1 MQNQTL
7 WLKSPAAIFTG
18 NALNAGNGLVI
29 KGNKIVEL
37 VPSGMKPKIH
47 VDSYID
53 CSNQVVTPGLINTHH
68 HFYQTLTRAVPGAL
82 NKPLFPWLKYLYQ
95 IWKNL
100 DEEMIY
106 TATQLAGLELMLSG
120 ATCIADHHYV
130 FPKGLEQAIDIQV
143 EAINSLGCRAT
154 LTRGSMSLGKSKG
167 GLPPDSVIQDEDT
180 ILADSERVITTY
192 HDAGDS
198 AFLNIALAPCSPFS
212 VSESLMKESAKLA
225 RRYRVRLHTHLA
237 ETHDETAF
245 CLRVTGYRPLDYLEH
260 VNWLANDVWLA
271 HGIHFNDN
279 EVTRLGAAGV
289 GITHC
294 PSSNMI
300 LGSGQ
305 CPTLEL
311 ESAGCPVGLGVD
323 GSASNDGSN
332 MIQEVRQALLLQR
345 LRYGAS
351 KMTHID
357 ALRMATSGSA
367 KCIGRPTLG
376 EIRPGFEADLALFKL
391 DEPRFSGAG
400 DPLAALLLCGAS
412 QAEHVMVGGKWSVY
426 DKQLTTMDIDELT
439 VRHRACARMLTQT

>member
-1 MQNQTL
+1 
-7 WLKSPAAIFTG
+7 
-18 NALNAGNGLVI
+18 
-29 KGNKIVEL
+29 
-37 VPSGMKPKIH
+37 
-47 VDSYID
+47 
-53 CSNQVVTPGLINTHH
+53 
-68 HFYQTLTRAVPGAL
+68 
-82 NKPLFPWLKYLYQ
+82 
-95 IWKNL
+95 
-100 DEEMIY
+100 
-106 TATQLAGLELMLSG
+106 
-120 ATCIADHHYV
+120 
-130 FPKGLEQAIDIQV
+130 
-143 EAINSLGCRAT
+143 
-154 LTRGSMSLGKSKG
+154 
-167 GLPPDSVIQDEDT
+167 
-180 ILADSERVITTY
+180 
-192 HDAGDS
+192 
-198 AFLNIALAPCSPFS
+198 
-212 VSESLMKESAKLA
+212 
-225 RRYRVRLHTHLA
+225 
-237 ETHDETAF
+237 
-245 CLRVTGYRPLDYLEH
+245 
-260 VNWLANDVWLA
+260 
-271 HGIHFNDN
+271 
-279 EVTRLGAAGV
+279 
-289 GITHC
+289 
-294 PSSNMI
+294 MI

-439 VRHRACARMLTQT
+439 ARHRACARMLTQT